1 MGAQGAWRTKTAV
14 FRPGQDTSETGA
26 RRPRRPRCTSSAAAP
41 SSPETT
47 RVSAELA
54 APVLS
59 DAQPR
64 LSERKRAVP
73 AVGALRAPSSSAL
86 AAEPRRPSVA
96 LPAGRR
102 CRSIAPGRDTPSK

>member
-1 MGAQGAWRTKTAV
+1 
-14 FRPGQDTSETGA
+14 
-26 RRPRRPRCTSSAAAP
+26 
-41 SSPETT
+41 
-47 RVSAELA
+47 VSAELA

-73 AVGALRAPSSSAL
+73 AVGALHAPSSSAL

-102 CRSIAPGRDTPSK
+102 CRSIAPGRSRRSDLHGALRCVCVYTENREWNVQGGGGAKSYGRSIGWHQHHNPYLSLC